1 MKTIGIFHY
10 KVGGTDGVSLEIDKW
25 KQVFEEMGH
34 TVHLC
39 AGDLGTVRGTLIEE
53 MYHHR
58 PDAERLN
65 YNTFCQLRD
74 YADEA
79 AYKAELLRLAEAI
92 ERKLRAFVGEKGIN
106 FLIPQNVWSVAA
118 SPSVAIAL
126 ARVMRDLQLPALAHS
141 HDFYWERTGGV
152 ALTCATAIELADK
165 YLPPRDPLARHVV
178 INSLAQRELAERK
191 GIEASVV
198 PNTFDFDAPPWQSDD
213 YNQDF
218 RARIGL
224 EENDLLILQAT
235 RIVQR
240 KGIELAVDFVKALDS
255 PERRACLRQR
265 GLFDGRSF
273 DDDCRIVLVLAGYSE
288 DPTGRYLTLLKH
300 KIERAGI
307 DALFI
312 GDLVGGRRQTR
323 EGQKIV
329 SVQVRRVVF
338 GKVLNHCILWCSKC
352 PCWKPIDC
360 STICSRCV
368 GLCTTNCDTPPE
380 RLQKIY
386 SLWDTY
392 VFADFVTYPSL
403 WEGWGNQF
411 LEALRARLPLMLFEY
426 PVYRADIGG
435 KGFRVVSV
443 GSEIQG
449 RDDLG
454 LVQVEQS
461 LIEAAAN
468 QAVELLT
475 DAELRRQT
483 VEHNFQVGRQHYSL
497 GALQGYLSRLM

>member
-10 KVGGTDGVSLEIDKW
+10 QVGRTDGVSLEIDKW
-25 KQVFEEMGH
+25 KRVLEEIGH

-39 AGDLGTVRGTLIEE
+39 AGDLGTVEGALIEE

-58 PDAERLN
+58 PDAKRLN
-65 YNTFCQLRD
+65 YNTFGELRD
-74 YADEA
+74 YPDDA
-79 AYKAELLRLAEAI
+79 AYRAELLGLADVI
-92 ERKLRAFVGEKGIN
+92 EGKMRDFVAEKGID

-118 SPSVAIAL
+118 SPPVAIAL
-126 ARVMRDLQLPALAHS
+126 ARVMHDLQLPALAHN

-178 INSLAQRELAERK
+178 INSLAQRALAERK
-191 GIEASVV
+191 GIESTVV
-198 PNTFDFDAPPWQSDD
+198 PNVFDFDAPPWQPDD
-213 YNQDF
+213 YNRDF

-224 EENDLLILQAT
+224 GENDVFILQAT
-235 RIVQR
+235 RIVRR

-255 PERRACLRQR
+255 PERRARLKER
-265 GLFDGRSF
+265 GLYDGRSF
-273 DDDCRIVLVLAGYSE
+273 DDDSRIVLVLAGYAR
-288 DPTGRYLTLLKH
+288 DDATGGYVSRLEQ
-300 KIERAGI
+300 KIKRAGI

-312 GDLVGGRRQTR
+312 EDVVGGRRQTR
-323 EGQKIV
+323 DG
-329 SVQVRRVVF
+329 
-338 GKVLNHCILWCSKC
+338 
-352 PCWKPIDC
+352 
-360 STICSRCV
+360 
-368 GLCTTNCDTPPE
+368 
-380 RLQKIY
+380 QKIY

-426 PVYRADIGG
+426 PVYLADIKD
-435 KGFRVVSV
+435 KGFRVVSL

-449 RDDLG
+449 RDEPG
-454 LVQVEQS
+454 LVQVAPQVV
-461 LIEAAAN
+461 EAAAD

-475 DAELRRQT
+475 DARLRQET
-483 VEHNFQVGRQHYSL
+483 VEHNFQVGRRHYSL
-497 GALQGYLSRLM
+497 ESLRGYLTRLIED

>member
-10 KVGGTDGVSLEIDKW
+10 QVGRTDGVSLEIDKW
-25 KQVFEEMGH
+25 KRVLEEMGH

-39 AGDLGTVRGTLIEE
+39 AGDLGTVEGTLIEE

-58 PDAERLN
+58 SDAERLY
-65 YNTFCQLRD
+65 YNTFGELRD
-74 YADEA
+74 YPDDAV
-79 AYKAELLRLAEAI
+79 YRAELLGLADVI
-92 ERKLRAFVGEKGIN
+92 ERKVRDFVAEKGID

-118 SPSVAIAL
+118 SPPVAIAL
-126 ARVMRDLQLPALAHS
+126 ARVMRDLQLPALAHN

-152 ALTCATAIELADK
+152 ALTCATAVELADK

-191 GIEASVV
+191 GIQATVV
-198 PNTFDFDAPPWQSDD
+198 PNVFDFDAPPWQPDE

-224 EENDLLILQAT
+224 RENDVFILQAT

-255 PERRACLRQR
+255 PERRARLKER
-265 GLFDGRSF
+265 GLYDGRSF
-273 DDDCRIVLVLAGYSE
+273 DDDSRIVLVLAGYAR
-288 DPTGRYLTLLKH
+288 DDVTGGYLSRLQQ

-307 DALFI
+307 DTLFI
-312 GDLVGGRRQTR
+312 EEMVGGRRQTR
-323 EGQKIV
+323 NGQK
-329 SVQVRRVVF
+329 
-338 GKVLNHCILWCSKC
+338 G
-352 PCWKPIDC
+352 
-360 STICSRCV
+360 
-368 GLCTTNCDTPPE
+368 
-380 RLQKIY
+380 Y

-403 WEGWGNQF
+403 AEGWGNQF

-426 PVYRADIGG
+426 PVYRADIKD
-435 KGFRVVSV
+435 KGFRVVSL
-443 GSEIQG
+443 GSVIQG

-454 LVQVEQS
+454 LVQIAPEV
-461 LIEAAAN
+461 IEAAAD

-475 DAELRRQT
+475 DACLRQET
-483 VEHNFQVGRQHYSL
+483 VEHNFQVGWQYYSL
-497 GALQGYLSRLM
+497 EALRGYLAQLMED

>member
-10 KVGGTDGVSLEIDKW
+10 QVGATDGVSLEIDKW
-25 KQVFEEMGH
+25 KRVLEEMGH

-39 AGDLGTVRGTLIEE
+39 AGDLGAVEGTLIEE

-65 YNTFCQLRD
+65 YNTFRELRD
-74 YADEA
+74 YPDDA
-79 AYKAELLRLAEAI
+79 AYRADLFRLADAI
-92 ERKLRAFVGEKGIN
+92 ERQVHDFVEEKGID

-118 SPSVAIAL
+118 NPPVSIAL
-126 ARVMRDLQLPALAHS
+126 ARVMRDLQLPALAHN

-152 ALTCATAIELADK
+152 ALTCTTAIELANK

-191 GIEASVV
+191 GIESTVV
-198 PNTFDFDAPPWQSDD
+198 PNIFDFDALPWQPDE

-224 EENDLLILQAT
+224 RENDIFILQAT

-255 PERRACLRQR
+255 PERRARLKAR
-265 GLFDGRSF
+265 GLYDGRSF
-273 DDDCRIVLVLAGYSE
+273 DDDSRIVFVLAGYAR
-288 DPTGRYLTLLKH
+288 DDVTGGYVECLKH
-300 KIERAGI
+300 KIEQAGI

-312 GDLVGGRRQTR
+312 EDVVGGQRQTR
-323 EGQKIV
+323 DGE
-329 SVQVRRVVF
+329 
-338 GKVLNHCILWCSKC
+338 
-352 PCWKPIDC
+352 
-360 STICSRCV
+360 
-368 GLCTTNCDTPPE
+368 
-380 RLQKIY
+380 KIY

-426 PVYRADIGG
+426 PVYRADIRD
-435 KGFRVVSV
+435 KGFRVVSL
-443 GSEIQG
+443 GSETQG
-449 RDDLG
+449 RDDTG
-454 LVQVEQS
+454 LVQVAPQV
-461 LIEAAAN
+461 IEAAAD

-475 DAELRRQT
+475 DARLRQET
-483 VEHNFQVGRQHYSL
+483 VEHNFRLGQRHYSL
-497 GALQGYLSRLM
+497 EALRGYLSPLMELSGS